1 MRARILIWSV
11 TAALAGFLFG
21 FDTVVIS
28 GAEETIQSLW
38 QLSPVTHGLAISM
51 ALWGTVLGSMLGG
64 VPTERFGRKPTL
76 ITIGVLYFFSAI
88 WSAFATD
95 IYSFMIAR
103 FIGGVG
109 VGVSTVAAPL
119 YISEISPSKHRGWLA
134 GLFQFNIVFGILVA
148 LISNSLISNLG
159 DQSWRWMLGA
169 EAVPA
174 IVFFVMCFSLPRSP
188 RWLIT
193 AKNDHAAARETL
205 AVMNPDLDAQGI
217 ESLAQAIGRAPS
229 ESSGGA
235 GFWSAQLR
243 KPITLAFL
251 IAFFNQLSGINII
264 MYFTPRLLGLAGFED
279 PFTVAIS
286 LGMVNL
292 LFTMLG
298 LFLIDRLG
306 RRSLL
311 LIGSVGYIVSLGI
324 CGGTFLSN
332 PDFQVVSKIVSSA
345 RAVIKSAEAV
355 EELTIDGRAVSDDEK
370 KKAIEAFGQAKLALA
385 EVSDVKFAAAGSGTA
400 AAIEMSKE
408 VKQAA
413 AKRLGFSSMV
423 VLLSLLGFIASH
435 AIGQGAVIWVFISE
449 IFPNAHRATGQALGC
464 FTHWIFAAGLTLLFP
479 IAIANIDAGWLFLF
493 FCGMMVLQLFW
504 VLLKVPETKGVSL
517 EAIQEKLGVE

>member
-1 MRARILIWSV
+1 METRILIWAV

-38 QLSPVTHGLAISM
+38 QLSPATHGWAISI

-64 VPTERFGRKPTL
+64 IPTERLGRKPTL
-76 ITIGVLYFFSAI
+76 IAIGILYFTSAI
-88 WSAFATD
+88 WSAIATD

-109 VGVSTVAAPL
+109 VGISTVAAPL

-134 GLFQFNIVFGILVA
+134 GLFQFNIVFGILIA
-148 LISNSLISNLG
+148 LISNSVISQFG

-174 IVFFVMCFSLPRSP
+174 VVFFWLCFSLPRSP

-193 AKNDHAAARETL
+193 ARNDHAAAKETL
-205 AVMNPDLDAQGI
+205 AEMNPDLDEQGI
-217 ESLAQAIGRAPS
+217 EALAQEIGKVAS
-229 ESSGGA
+229 GSSGGG
-235 GFWSAQLR
+235 GFWSVQLK

-264 MYFTPRLLGLAGFED
+264 MYFAPRLLGLAGFED
-279 PFTVAIS
+279 PFAVAIL
-286 LGMVNL
+286 LGIVNL
-292 LFTMLG
+292 IFTMLG

-311 LIGSVGYIVSLGI
+311 LIGSIGYIVSLGV
-324 CGGTFLSN
+324 CGGAFLTN
-332 PDFQVVSKIVSSA
+332 ADFQVVSRAQAVIDSADSVAKLEATDYRIVSDA
-345 RAVIKSAEAV
+345 EKSEAE
-355 EELTIDGRAVSDDEK
+355 T
-370 KKAIEAFGQAKLALA
+370 AFQKAKLALA
-385 EVSDVKFAAAGSGTA
+385 EVSDAKFETGIGIGVAGKVA
-400 AAIEMSKE
+400 KDA
-408 VKQAA
+408 KQAA
-413 AKRLGFSSMV
+413 SKRLGSSSIV
-423 VLLSLLGFIASH
+423 VLLSLLAFIASH
-435 AIGQGAVIWVFISE
+435 AIGQGAVIWVFIAE
-449 IFPNAHRATGQALGC
+449 IFPNTHRAAGQALGC

-493 FCGMMVLQLFW
+493 FCGMMVLQLCW
-504 VLLKVPETKGVSL
+504 VLLKVPETKGASL
-517 EAIQEKLGVE
+517 EAIQEKLGVR